1 MDDHGFI
8 SRSFIRRYPIPADFI
23 MEDFDGNVMCELS
36 SDSVLTITIPRK
48 RKEAENGVDG
58 GKVSSKY
65 YELMIMV
72 CLSVCQF

>member
-1 MDDHGFI
+1 
-8 SRSFIRRYPIPADFI
+8 

-58 GKVSSKY
+58 GKVSSAFKILPAFDY
-65 YELMIMV
+65 GLSV
-72 CLSVCQF
+72 CLSILNCVKHP